1 VFNRFQS
8 RRQKRRG
15 HTEDPAAPFN
25 ASRRDAKASEM
36 IDFALIDSTV
46 NEWMH
51 EVEHQQS
58 LAAREAQPVAGSEP
72 ASTQP
77 DNRTPSAFKTQIP
90 TPSPTRPDPKEAM
103 RRVYKALRNTSG
115 SRSTPSLPQSRRA
128 SGKMDRVLGH
138 AIRQQL
144 LTEDELRHWMGVH
157 GHDGW
162 PGWRTVCEW
171 APERAHAIE
180 RLAATVYGF
189 RPVLICQMSTL
200 VLADLLT
207 MRIPEHL
214 WRPMM
219 ENGVIPVV
227 EHGHAP
233 DPSNRV
239 LCVSNDPSNRRVR
252 AVLDEILAFSPEL
265 AYADAHHIR
274 AMMDLL
280 SQHVPVIGACVYT
293 PRPALKRI
301 DAPVDTGKAA

>member
-1 VFNRFQS
+1 
-8 RRQKRRG
+8 
-15 HTEDPAAPFN
+15 
-25 ASRRDAKASEM
+25 M
-36 IDFALIDSTV
+36 IDYALIDATV

-51 EVEHQQS
+51 DLEHQQS
-58 LAAREAQPVAGSEP
+58 LSEKKTALEAGTSSTAGTTATEGLDTQQGQSRSAGSLP
-72 ASTQP
+72 ITSQSIDSQP
-77 DNRTPSAFKTQIP
+77 TAPRSSHTAGKRIQTS
-90 TPSPTRPDPKEAM
+90 SPTRPDAKAAM

-115 SRSTPSLPQSRRA
+115 SSATGHVPMSQRA
-128 SGKMDRVLGH
+128 SGKMDRVL
-138 AIRQQL
+138 ARALKQQV
-144 LTEDELRHWMGVH
+144 LTEGEVKHWMGEH
-157 GHDGW
+157 GRKDW
-162 PGWRTVCEW
+162 PSWRTVCEW
-171 APERAHAIE
+171 APERAHTIE

-239 LCVSNDPSNRRVR
+239 LCVSNDPSKRNVR
-252 AVLDEILAFSPEL
+252 AILDDIKAFSPEL
-265 AYADAHHIR
+265 AYADVHHVR
-274 AMMDLL
+274 ATMDLL
-280 SQHVPVIGACVYT
+280 AQHVPVIGAQVYT

-301 DAPVDTGKAA
+301 DASVDTGKAA